1 MRAQMVHGTGAY
13 FLQRA
18 RCARR
23 SSLIT
28 LGLSVVLLG
37 LLILPATRKGARTI
51 ANDTVRFGF
60 EGPEQYVRR
69 ITLEH
74 RGQASTLSDVGQLAL
89 SAKSAKGGAA
99 TPSRARVG
107 QPRPQRRFEGTG
119 DADAEMAARSV
130 SRLAGVPV
138 FQSEELIID
147 RLVKPTYPPTLLEKN
162 VEGKVTL
169 QALVDTVGNVVEVQ
183 LVNST
188 GEVLFE
194 KAAEEAVWLCRFRPY
209 RAGGEASEVYA
220 VFRFSFRI
228 Y

>member
-1 MRAQMVHGTGAY
+1 MVHGTVGY
-13 FLQRA
+13 FHERA

-28 LGLSVVLLG
+28 LGLSIVLLG
-37 LLILPATRKGARTI
+37 LMVFPATRKGARRL

-89 SAKSAKGGAA
+89 SAKGQKGGAA
-99 TPSRARVG
+99 SPSRATVG
-107 QPRPQRRFEGTG
+107 QPRPRRRFEGSG
-119 DADAEMAARSV
+119 DADADFAARSV
-130 SRLAGVPV
+130 TRMAGVPV
-138 FQSEELIID
+138 FQSEELVID
-147 RLVKPTYPPTLLEKN
+147 RLVKPTYPPSLLEQN

-169 QALVDTVGNVVEVQ
+169 QALVDTVGNVIEVQ

-188 GEVLFE
+188 GEALFE

>member
-1 MRAQMVHGTGAY
+1 MIHGVTGY
-13 FLQRA
+13 FHERE

-23 SSLIT
+23 SSLLT
-28 LGLSVVLLG
+28 LALSLVLFG
-37 LLILPATRKGARTI
+37 LLVFPASPVLMRRLERDSA
-51 ANDTVRFGF
+51 RFGF

-69 ITLEH
+69 ITLEN
-74 RGQASTLSDVGQLAL
+74 RGQTSTLSDVGQLSLTA
-89 SAKSAKGGAA
+89 SSRKGGAA
-99 TPSRARVG
+99 PESRAHVG
-107 QPRPQRRFEGTG
+107 QPRPRRVHEGEG
-119 DADAEMAARSV
+119 SAAEDLAMRAVTRI
-130 SRLAGVPV
+130 AGVPV

-147 RLVKPTYPPTLLEKN
+147 RLVKPEYPASLLEKN

-183 LVNST
+183 LITST
-188 GEVLFE
+188 GESLFE

-209 RAGGEASEVYA
+209 RSAGEASEVYA

>member
-1 MRAQMVHGTGAY
+1 MVHGTVGY
-13 FLQRA
+13 FHERA

-28 LGLSVVLLG
+28 LGLSLLALG
-37 LLILPATRKGARTI
+37 LLIMPATQRGARRLTKDS
-51 ANDTVRFGF
+51 ARFGF

-74 RGQASTLSDVGQLAL
+74 RGSASTLSDVGQL
-89 SAKSAKGGAA
+89 SVSVQSKKGGGGR
-99 TPSRARVG
+99 PSRATVG
-107 QPRPQRRFEGTG
+107 QPQPRHRFEGPG
-119 DADAEMAARSV
+119 SSDADLSMRSV

-138 FQSEELIID
+138 FQSEELVID
-147 RLVKPTYPPTLLEKN
+147 RLVKPTYPQALLDKN
-162 VEGKVTL
+162 VEGKVTV
-169 QALVDTVGNVVEVQ
+169 QALVDTVGNVIEVQ

-188 GEVLFE
+188 GEALFE

-209 RAGGEASEVYA
+209 RGGGGEASEVYA